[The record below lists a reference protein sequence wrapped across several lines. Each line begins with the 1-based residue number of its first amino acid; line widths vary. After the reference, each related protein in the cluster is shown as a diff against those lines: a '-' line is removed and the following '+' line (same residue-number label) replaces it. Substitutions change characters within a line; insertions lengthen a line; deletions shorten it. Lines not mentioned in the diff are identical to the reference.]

1 MNFIGEIKLVA
12 ENFEPSGWMFC
23 RGQLLAISRYTPLFS
38 LLGTTYG
45 GDGKTTFALPNLQGT
60 VAVGAGD
67 GPSLTRLSLGEQFG
81 SEAVKLNVNN
91 LPSHNHNVNAV
102 SAVGTT
108 SSPSGTYF
116 ANKGRAD
123 NDYTT
128 NLPNTQLNIGT
139 IGVTG
144 GNDPVPLMQP
154 YLSLNYVIAFQ
165 GEFPRRP

>member
-23 RGQLLAISRYTPLFS
+23 RGQLLAINRYTPLFS

-60 VAVGAGD
+60 LAVGAGA
-67 GPSLTRLSLGEQFG
+67 GPGLTPLSTGDQFG
-81 SEAVKLNVNN
+81 SEAVKLNITN
-91 LPSHNHNVNAV
+91 LPSHNHGVNAV

-116 ANKGRAD
+116 ANKGKAD
-123 NDYTT
+123 NDYTS
-128 NLPNTQLNIGT
+128 NAPNTQLNVGT
-139 IGVTG
+139 IGVAG
-144 GNDPVPLMQP
+144 GNDLVPVMQP
-154 YLSLNYVIAFQ
+154 YLSLNYLIAFE
-165 GEFPRRP
+165 GEFPMRP